1 MKSTKSIENLKIV
14 PGKFCL
20 GLHVTLFYRMTFKNI
35 YTPNFISTKNFENI
49 YTENIENIYMT
60 YILKKLR
67 ENGRRFWSVVG
78 NVLVGD
84 RSSHFGQYLSVCQ
97 FEKIWVIICQFEK
110 ILVNIG
116 QYFLILE
123 NIGKLEVYGPRL
135 DQLAALQAC
144 LTLSFVP

>member
-49 YTENIENIYMT
+49 YTENFDNINTESFENIYMT

-84 RSSHFGQYLSVCQ
+84 RSSHFG
-97 FEKIWVIICQFEK
+97 
-110 ILVNIG
+110 
-116 QYFLILE
+116 
-123 NIGKLEVYGPRL
+123 
-135 DQLAALQAC
+135 
-144 LTLSFVP
+144 